1 MFEEA
6 PDVFGGDRGESR
18 CYRIQ
23 QSLLAPGRGL
33 AQQVLDLGER
43 LFDEP
48 TTVRLYTAASSS
60 GCTTIIAS
68 LRFDPL
74 PMSMVSAG

>member
-1 MFEEA
+1 MRE
-6 PDVFGGDRGESR
+6 PSNHVPRRDRS
-18 CYRIQ
+18 Q
-23 QSLLAPGRGL
+23 GL
-33 AQQVLDLGER
+33 GYGLVERLPCTLPSFPHQVLYLRER

-48 TTVRLYTAASSS
+48 TTVRLYTPASSS
-60 GCTTIIAS
+60 GHKIIAS